1 MRYSFVDE
9 LVKYLLFSPF
19 HTIQCIQAEDHLLE
33 ISHKNRM
40 NAKRSIIN
48 VRDCCLYLLHV
59 SRCVYVCVFVC
70 EYVWFSYK
78 YGCVCARVCQVYEFC
93 SDLVVPNVHRTLFG
107 QSKRHVFVI

>member
-9 LVKYLLFSPF
+9 LVKYLRFSPF

-33 ISHKNRM
+33 ISHKNWM

-70 EYVWFSYK
+70 EYVWF
-78 YGCVCARVCQVYEFC
+78 F
-93 SDLVVPNVHRTLFG
+93 
-107 QSKRHVFVI
+107 I